1 MWNQKTQH
9 KTSLLS
15 PEHSPSLQDR
25 VSPLSRILVS
35 AEQTIEACLLE
46 VLDTGKTNF
55 RAQDDTQT
63 LILQH
68 TYS

>member
-15 PEHSPSLQDR
+15 AEHSPSLQDR

-35 AEQTIEACLLE
+35 AEQTIKACLLE